1 MRQKYTSVLV
11 VINMNVKK
19 LLHIAAYTV
28 LALFGIGLT
37 IYPALSNWLYESRQD
52 GVIESYQAAVKEAS
66 TDTTK
71 EAALEAARQ
80 YNEQL
85 LSKSVVLSDPFH
97 AVSGSDAGSTAERM
111 DIAGTG
117 VIAYVEI
124 PVIDV
129 YLPIYYGT
137 TEQELETGV
146 GMLECSSLPVGGDG
160 THTILC
166 GHSGLSSARIFTDL
180 PSVVAGDVFFIHV
193 LDETLA
199 YQVDQIVTV
208 LPEDLSQINID
219 PDMDYCTL
227 LTCTPY
233 GINTHR
239 LLVRGTRID
248 YQEAVE
254 LAESKPDRPETSS
267 TWASEYSH
275 ALLCGIA
282 VLFLLLGLWKVV
294 SGLILFI
301 RTRRAHGR
309 SRLEKEQKGA
319 QK

>member
-1 MRQKYTSVLV
+1 MRRKQTSVLV
-11 VINMNVKK
+11 VINMNAKK
-19 LLHIAAYTV
+19 LLRIAAYTV
-28 LALFGIGLT
+28 LGLLGLGLT

-52 GVIESYQAAVKEAS
+52 GVIESYQAAVEEAS

-71 EAALEAARQ
+71 KAALEAARQ

-85 LSKSVVLSDPFH
+85 LSQSAILADPFRT
-97 AVSGSDAGSTAERM
+97 APGADADNSARELM

-117 VIAYVEI
+117 VIAYVEV
-124 PVIDV
+124 PAIDV
-129 YLPIYYGT
+129 YLPVYYGT
-137 TEQELETGV
+137 SEQELEIGV
-146 GMLECSSLPVGGDG
+146 GMLECSSLPVGGVG

-193 LDETLA
+193 LDEILA

-254 LAESKPDRPETSS
+254 LAENKPDRPETSS

-282 VLFLLLGLWKVV
+282 ILFAFLGIRSIL
-294 SGLILFI
+294 SGLIFFI
-301 RTRRAHGR
+301 RGRRP
-309 SRLEKEQKGA
+309 LEEEQKGA

>member
-1 MRQKYTSVLV
+1 MK
-11 VINMNVKK
+11 VKK
-19 LLHIAAYTV
+19 LLRIAAYIV
-28 LALFGIGLT
+28 LGLLGIGLT
-37 IYPALSNWLYESRQD
+37 IYPALSNWLFESRQD
-52 GVIESYQAAVKEAS
+52 GVIESYQAAEEDTL
-66 TDTTK
+66 TDTQK
-71 EAALEAARQ
+71 DAALEAAQQ

-85 LSKSVVLSDPFH
+85 LSKSVVLADPFR
-97 AVSGSDAGSTAERM
+97 AVSGSDVDGAVRELM

-117 VIAYVEI
+117 VIAYVEV

-137 TEQELETGV
+137 TEQELEKGV
-146 GMLECSSLPVGGDG
+146 GMLECSSLPVGGKG

-180 PSVVAGDVFFIHV
+180 PLVAEGDVFFIHV
-193 LDETLA
+193 LGETLA
-199 YQVDQIVTV
+199 YQVDQIVIV
-208 LPEDLSQINID
+208 LPEDLSQINIV
-219 PDMDYCTL
+219 PGMDYCTL

-248 YQEAVE
+248 YQEAIE
-254 LAESKPDRPETSS
+254 LSESNTSGPETAS

-275 ALLCGIA
+275 ALLCGFA
-282 VLFLLLGLWKVV
+282 VLFALLGIWKILT
-294 SGLILFI
+294 GLMLFI
-301 RTRRAHGR
+301 RKKAHGR
-309 SRLEKEQKGA
+309 RLPREDQRGA